1 MEELRAILI
10 AHAKRYPL
18 MQPTDAV
25 KLIYQNEFGGG
36 HLIRDE
42 EACLNYLRREY
53 ADLEKDP
60 SAQLYE
66 EIGNGIVRVNLAAVK
81 PNDLGQIGRDFIR
94 SAAEHAGTMDSFLQ
108 KLDVLRKLTL
118 EDTFSFD
125 SQKLE
130 NYSFE
135 YGNQNYP
142 IVSHSEAYR
151 EEYRPAYRIIL
162 NKKSGVA
169 LNRVTPPDS
178 ILTISDGYGTE
189 LYFQKRLIPEIDMM
203 AETICFSPKTYW
215 GVYGPSWTK

>member
-53 ADLEKDP
+53 ASVAKDP
-60 SAQLYE
+60 TVPLYE
-66 EIGNGIVRVNLAAVK
+66 DIGNGINRVNLAAVK
-81 PNDLGQIGRDFIR
+81 PEDLEQLGKDFIR
-94 SAAEHAGTMDSFLQ
+94 SAAEHTGTMDSFLR
-108 KLDVLRKLTL
+108 KLDVLRKLTV
-118 EDTFSFD
+118 EGIFSFD
-125 SQKLE
+125 SQELE
-130 NYSFE
+130 NYLFKYRS
-135 YGNQNYP
+135 QSYP

-162 NKKSGVA
+162 
-169 LNRVTPPDS
+169 T
-178 ILTISDGYGTE
+178 
-189 LYFQKRLIPEIDMM
+189 
-203 AETICFSPKTYW
+203 
-215 GVYGPSWTK
+215 